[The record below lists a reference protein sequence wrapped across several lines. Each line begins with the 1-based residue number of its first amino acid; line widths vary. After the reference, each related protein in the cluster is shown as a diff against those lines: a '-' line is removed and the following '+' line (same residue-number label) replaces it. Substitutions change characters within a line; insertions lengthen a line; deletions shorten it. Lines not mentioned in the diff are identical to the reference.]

1 MHYLDERSFLE
12 NLNSVKNTLLYDMK
26 NEEFTLYKQCNN
38 NHQGWKKGTSA
49 KKMTGKKYNKY

>member
-1 MHYLDERSFLE
+1 
-12 NLNSVKNTLLYDMK
+12 MK

-49 KKMTGKKYNKY
+49 KKVTGKKYNKY